1 MTARPMEQLD
11 RHTDGTGHPAIAPL
25 DHRDDQRIEIDPF
38 LRQAIFKPTRTLF
51 VLDADQD
58 SIAYQL
64 PQAIGQAM
72 RRQAQISL
80 HLFVSKGL
88 VGVELRRIQRDTRF

>member
-1 MTARPMEQLD
+1 MTARPMDQLD

-38 LRQAIFKPTRTLF
+38 LRQA
-51 VLDADQD
+51 
-58 SIAYQL
+58 
-64 PQAIGQAM
+64 
-72 RRQAQISL
+72 QISL